1 MPFGSGFGS
10 YAVRVASTDISALSR
25 RPGRWFLRVGAAC
38 FVAGLVFVGIVFLP
52 FFAGSSAQ
60 PALAAVGTML
70 GPLGFVL
77 VLVGITRQARANN
90 RAAREALRAT
100 RD

>member
-1 MPFGSGFGS
+1 M
-10 YAVRVASTDISALSR
+10 ASTEESPVPR
-25 RPGRWFLRVGAAC
+25 RAGRWLLRIGAAC
-38 FVAGLVFVGIVFLP
+38 FVVGVVFVGIVFLP

-77 VLVGITRQARANN
+77 VLLGIGRQAAENN
-90 RAAREALRAT
+90 RAARAALQ